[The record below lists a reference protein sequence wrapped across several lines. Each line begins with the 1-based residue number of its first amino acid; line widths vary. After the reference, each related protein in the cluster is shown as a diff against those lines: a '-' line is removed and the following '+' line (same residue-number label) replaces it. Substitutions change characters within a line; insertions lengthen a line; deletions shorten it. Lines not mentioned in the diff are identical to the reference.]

1 MGAVGAGVGG
11 ERGAPVGVEAWA
23 RTLTASSDLTCA
35 PDLPLGGASPQS
47 MCVCNYSTLLGTV
60 GPLDAGG
67 TLQCGATLLQ
77 REIINKFL
85 ASPFK

>member
-35 PDLPLGGASPQS
+35 PDLPLGGRLLNR
-47 MCVCNYSTLLGTV
+47 CVF
-60 GPLDAGG
+60 
-67 TLQCGATLLQ
+67 ATTALCWE
-77 REIINKFL
+77 RWV
-85 ASPFK
+85 P